1 MHKERGVAAGFKS
14 ESDWLKINTRTWRTC
29 TSQHANPPPSP
40 LPLTIDY
47 FAIRYRLGFFFFIII
62 NKGVGRNFFYSSQG
76 IFFQMSLNL
85 KINHSRLLS
94 IIW

>member
-47 FAIRYRLGFFFFIII
+47 FAIRYRLGFFFFIIN
-62 NKGVGRNFFYSSQG
+62 NKGVGRNFFLQLTGY
-76 IFFQMSLNL
+76 ILPNEFEFKN
-85 KINHSRLLS
+85 
-94 IIW
+94 